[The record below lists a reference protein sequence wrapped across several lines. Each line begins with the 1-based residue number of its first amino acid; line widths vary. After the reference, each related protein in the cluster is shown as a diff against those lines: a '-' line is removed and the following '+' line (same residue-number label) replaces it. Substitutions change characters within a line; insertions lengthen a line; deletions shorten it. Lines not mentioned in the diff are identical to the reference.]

1 MTQPRPKP
9 DDDDDDDDGV
19 PVLTGATAAALREFL
34 AEAEAAKA
42 KAAARGVG
50 DENDA
55 ESLFSEDWGLS
66 QFWYTDE
73 TAETVAAAVIKA
85 AQARAELARDAE
97 EEGVMRRGGGGQ
109 GQGEAAAPASASA
122 RRLPRIAC
130 VACPSL
136 FRALRASR
144 EFLEAADAHLFEFD
158 DRFAK
163 LGGGFSHY
171 DYRRPR
177 RVSAELAGAF
187 DAVVADPPYLS
198 AECLKKTAV
207 TMRLLGAGGG
217 GCGDGRGGGG
227 GANGEEKEEEVKEG
241 EAGGRSGNRNGNDE
255 EQTRSST
262 TLPPPPPVFV
272 LLSGAVQRHRAAAY
286 LGLLPVQWRP
296 QHRNKLGN
304 EFLLMTSSAAVAAEL
319 GGFDEELPI
328 DPVEDAG
335 RSDSESEDE
344 GEDEGERE
352 GEEEEGEEEDEEGNY
367 DGL

>member
-1 MTQPRPKP
+1 MTQAHES
-9 DDDDDDDDGV
+9 DDDDDV

-42 KAAARGVG
+42 KAAARGDDG
-50 DENDA
+50 DDV
-55 ESLFSEDWGLS
+55 ESLFTEDWGLS
-66 QFWYTDE
+66 QFWYTDS
-73 TAETVAAAVIKA
+73 TAEAVAAAVIKA
-85 AQARAELARDAE
+85 AQERAELACCDGA
-97 EEGVMRRGGGGQ
+97 GGGAGAGGGGAA
-109 GQGEAAAPASASA
+109 GAAAPAAAASA
-122 RRLPRIAC
+122 RRRRPRIAC

-136 FRALRASR
+136 FRALRASP
-144 EFLEAADAHLFEFD
+144 EVLEAADAHLFEFD

-177 RVSAELAGAF
+177 EVSPELARAF

-217 GCGDGRGGGG
+217 EGGGAVGERVEAKEEGEAAAGGGG
-227 GANGEEKEEEVKEG
+227 SGASGGAGNEEEER
-241 EAGGRSGNRNGNDE
+241 AP
-255 EQTRSST
+255 SSSS

-272 LLSGAVQRHRAAAY
+272 LLSGAVQRHRAAAS
-286 LGLLPVQWRP
+286 LGLLPVAWRP

-328 DPVEDAG
+328 DAVEDGG
-335 RSDSESEDE
+335 RSDSDSDDGDE
-344 GEDEGERE
+344 GHED
-352 GEEEEGEEEDEEGNY
+352 GEEEE
-367 DGL
+367 LAA

>member
-1 MTQPRPKP
+1 MTQPQDS
-9 DDDDDDDDGV
+9 DDDDSV

-42 KAAARGVG
+42 KAAARGDDDV
-50 DENDA
+50 

-66 QFWYTDE
+66 QFWYTDS

-85 AQARAELARDAE
+85 AQARVELVRDGE
-97 EEGVMRRGGGGQ
+97 EEEERARGGGGSQ
-109 GQGEAAAPASASA
+109 GRGGGGGAAAA

-136 FRALRASR
+136 FRALRASP

-177 RVSAELAGAF
+177 ELGAAGLAGAF

-207 TMRLLGAGGG
+207 TMRLLGAGGSCG
-217 GCGDGRGGGG
+217 GGEGGGGG
-227 GANGEEKEEEVKEG
+227 GAVAEREKEEAEEDG
-241 EAGGRSGNRNGNDE
+241 DAAAGGGGGGGSAGRE
-255 EQTRSST
+255 EERAPCST
-262 TLPPPPPVFV
+262 LPPPPPPPVFV

-286 LGLLPVQWRP
+286 LGLLPVKWRP

-304 EFLLMTSSAAVAAEL
+304 EFVLMTSSAEVAGEL

-328 DPVEDAG
+328 DPVEDGG
-335 RSDSESEDE
+335 RSDSD
-344 GEDEGERE
+344 DDDDDNDERE
-352 GEEEEGEEEDEEGNY
+352 GEEKEAERKEKQ
-367 DGL
+367 